1 MTAPSSSF
9 QPGRP
14 LTSARQRLECGTP
27 YGCAAGD
34 DWVTVIRHRDGTY
47 HWRQIHG
54 AGLGSGMRGQFEAW
68 LAALHGEARAG

>member
-1 MTAPSSSF
+1 MTAQSPSF

-14 LTSARQRLECGTP
+14 LASTRQRLERSTL

-47 HWRQIHG
+47 HWRQIQG
-54 AGLGSGMRGQFEAW
+54 AGLGSGTRGQFEAW
-68 LAALHGEARAG
+68 LADLHGEAKAG